1 MNASTA
7 SFMSTSSAGLRTRS
21 SFSTLST
28 ENQST
33 FFLDM
38 AVRATL
44 VNNLLSAYKIIRFLT
59 LSQELK
65 LPQSALYRANRELI
79 NLD

>member
-38 AVRATL
+38 A
-44 VNNLLSAYKIIRFLT
+44 IIRFLT